1 MAILALFTSVLG
13 PLKVGDAVCQ
23 TLHQPR
29 VLLIILT
36 RSDDGAR
43 VGAKYLVAYL

>member
-13 PLKVGDAVCQ
+13 PLKVGDAVGQ
-23 TLHQPR
+23 TLHQAA

-36 RSDDGAR
+36 RSDGGAR
-43 VGAKYLVAYL
+43 VGAKHLVASL